1 MATSIP
7 NFGALV
13 VTEAGFH
20 GLEFGAE
27 FALDFW
33 FERDGA
39 DGHFAQVFA
48 EGGEGLLHFVVF
60 GHRLGTTFVFCAGR
74 GLVGSL
80 AISQP
85 KVVGAFEGPN
95 GILFVICYAPSESKS
110 RPFEVASEIAKAG
123 FNHVDNIVVEK
134 TWQPGL
140 KSKSTLVNTH
150 DYVFFFVNGDTWT
163 IDRTPIKQYLF
174 QQPDQPCCSN
184 TWLVES
190 GSLDES
196 YSDDLAEL
204 LIRFADLL
212 PGSSIFDPYMGNAG
226 IVKSCLKLGHSLTG
240 FEPDLKKITQYQ
252 KIIEEFKLEDVE

>member
-1 MATSIP
+1 MRLSPSAFPSAINVRHSRPLEPGSVWPHNVELCLFRMPIRKKDGYSVQLVQNLASKLKASMA
-7 NFGALV
+7 
-13 VTEAGFH
+13 
-20 GLEFGAE
+20 
-27 FALDFW
+27 
-33 FERDGA
+33 
-39 DGHFAQVFA
+39 
-48 EGGEGLLHFVVF
+48 
-60 GHRLGTTFVFCAGR
+60 
-74 GLVGSL
+74 
-80 AISQP
+80 
-85 KVVGAFEGPN
+85 PN

-123 FNHVDNIVVEK
+123 FNHVDNIVGEK

-150 DYVFFFVNGDTWT
+150 DYVFFFVNGDVWT
-163 IDRTPIKQYLF
+163 IDRAPIKQYLF